1 MEMKLRLVNFKC
13 HKDETFEFGENGLN
27 LISAPSGAGKSSILM
42 GIHFALYGTGQ
53 KVTNHGQTSCSV
65 ELTFQDLFIIRSKK
79 PNRLVVHYNNGKYE
93 DDAAQN
99 IIDMKFGTSFNVT
112 GYIAQN
118 ALNSFIVLSPTD
130 KLSFLEKFAFNDI
143 DLPEIKNKS
152 KSLIQKRNDEFL
164 KIMAQVQSV
173 EQVLSELTEPQK
185 VEFPIKTKNIELAKK
200 NEKVKYANCETR
212 IKKHSRKIDET
223 KNELNDIRVLN
234 AFLKNKD
241 DNLETIFGKLNLLGA
256 EENEIEFIGDE
267 QLALL
272 KEKLKRILSLE
283 ELTSMKTQLSENV
296 KQLSLM
302 REKEISEYQKQIQT
316 KEGIL
321 WNEYTKEECIE
332 FINEIKDT
340 KKDCDKLSFLK
351 KQLRKN
357 TITEDELLQKQNDLN
372 SKKDILS
379 EKKELLDM
387 IQKKKKTYH
396 CPSCSSSLIF
406 ENNKLCIEN
415 ERSDIDDDVDEQ
427 ELNAD
432 IKKMQNEIDNNERY
446 ILKERN
452 NIENNSKIQ
461 TEIDEILS
469 TYDEELDEESINDNL
484 EQMQNYY
491 KTQMSID
498 SDLKKLKNNLEQE
511 KFSSSYSMFETKVER
526 LKKSIRDLESESE
539 LTQLD
544 DESEYDEEELRNLI
558 YNEQNKQT
566 ELKKISDKKLMYE
579 REKNKE
585 QKENER
591 LKQKHIEKY
600 NLVRTED
607 ELNNII
613 AESQNMLAEE
623 NENLK
628 VHSENLHMISL
639 YDKYIEERD
648 KYQKWKNKL
657 AILKNE
663 EEEIK
668 NKYNAS
674 KLLLDKIIESEYIS
688 MVNIVDNINLH
699 SQNYLDNF
707 FPDNPITVNLSC
719 FKETKKNSKPQIN
732 IEIGYKGMDCDI
744 NSLSGGETSRVILAF
759 TLALAEMFNTPLLM
773 LDECTASLDSEST
786 SIVFD
791 TIKENFRN
799 KSVLVVAHQCT
810 EGIFDKIIKL

>member
-1 MEMKLRLVNFKC
+1 MKLRLVNFRC
-13 HKDETFEFGENGLN
+13 HIDETFDFGENGLN
-27 LISAPSGAGKSSILM
+27 LISAPSGAGKSSILI
-42 GIHFALYGTGQ
+42 GINFALYGTG
-53 KVTNHGQTSCSV
+53 KNLTNHGQSSSFI
-65 ELTFQDLFIIRSKK
+65 EFTFKDLFIKRSKK
-79 PNRLVVHYNNGKYE
+79 PNRLVVHYNNCKYE
-93 DDAAQN
+93 DDSAQN
-99 IIDMKFGTSFNVT
+99 IINEKFGTSFEVI

-118 ALNSFIVLSPTD
+118 ALNSFIVMSPIE

-143 DLPEIKNKS
+143 DLPEIKNKC
-152 KSLIQKRNDEFL
+152 KSLIQKRNDEFTR
-164 KIMAQVQSV
+164 IMSQVQSL
-173 EQVLSELTEPQK
+173 EQVLSELTEPIPI
-185 VEFPIKTKNIELAKK
+185 EFPIKTKNIELAKR
-200 NEKVKYANCETR
+200 NENVKYKNCENR
-212 IKKHSRKIDET
+212 IKRYSLKIDET
-223 KNELNDIRVLN
+223 KNELNDLRVLN

-241 DNLETIFGKLNLLGA
+241 DNIDNICGKLNLLDI
-256 EENEIEFIGDE
+256 EETEIEFIGDNE
-267 QLALL
+267 LIRL
-272 KEKLKRILSLE
+272 KEKLKCILSLE
-283 ELTSMKTQLSENV
+283 ELTALKTQLNESM

-302 REKEISEYQKQIQT
+302 RDKEISEYQERIQI

-321 WNEYTKEECIE
+321 WKEYTKEDCVE
-332 FINEIKDT
+332 FINEAKDT

-351 KQLRKN
+351 KQFRKN
-357 TITEDELLQKQNDLN
+357 TITEDELLRKENDLN

-387 IQKKKKTYH
+387 IRKKKNIYH

-406 ENNKLCIEN
+406 ENNKLCIEK
-415 ERSDIDDDVDEQ
+415 ESKIDDDVDEQ
-427 ELNAD
+427 ELITD
-432 IKKMQNEIDNNERY
+432 VKKIQNEIDNNERY

-452 NIENNSKIQ
+452 HIENNNKIQ

-469 TYDEELDEESINDNL
+469 TYDEELNEESINDDL

-498 SDLKKLKNNLEQE
+498 SDLKKLKNNLEHE

-526 LKKSIRDLESESE
+526 LKKSIYELESESE
-539 LTQLD
+539 LTELE

-558 YNEQNKQT
+558 YREQNKQT

-579 REKNKE
+579 KEQNKE
-585 QKENER
+585 QKENDR
-591 LKQKHIEKY
+591 LKLKHIDKY
-600 NLVRTED
+600 NRVREED
-607 ELNNII
+607 ELKHSIT
-613 AESQNMLAEE
+613 EFQNMLVEE
-623 NENLK
+623 NDNLK

-657 AILKNE
+657 VITKNE

-674 KLLLDKIIESEYIS
+674 KLLLEKIIESEYIS

-732 IEIGYKGMDCDI
+732 IEISYKGMDCDI

>member
-1 MEMKLRLVNFKC
+1 V
-13 HKDETFEFGENGLN
+13 
-27 LISAPSGAGKSSILM
+27 
-42 GIHFALYGTGQ
+42 GQ

-65 ELTFQDLFIIRSKK
+65 ELTFQDLFIVRSKK
-79 PNRLVVHYNNGKYE
+79 PNRLVVHYNDGKYE

-99 IIDMKFGTSFNVT
+99 IINMKFGTSFNVI

-143 DLPEIKNKS
+143 DLPEIKNKC
-152 KSLIQKRNDEFL
+152 KSLIQKRHEEFL
-164 KIMAQVQSV
+164 KTIAQVQST
-173 EQVLSELTEPQK
+173 EQVLSELTEPLK

-200 NEKVKYANCETR
+200 NEKVKHTNCETR
-212 IKKHSRKIDET
+212 IKRYSRKIDET
-223 KNELNDIRVLN
+223 KNELNDLRVLN
-234 AFLKNKD
+234 ALLKNKD
-241 DNLETIFGKLNLLGA
+241 DNIDNICEKLNLLGI
-256 EENEIEFIGDE
+256 EETEIEFIGEDE
-267 QLALL
+267 LILL
-272 KEKLKRILSLE
+272 KEKLKQILSLE
-283 ELTSMKTQLSENV
+283 ELMKLKIQLNESI

-302 REKEISEYQKQIQT
+302 RDKEISEYQERIQA

-321 WNEYTKEECIE
+321 WNEYTKEDCIE
-332 FINEIKDT
+332 FINETKDI

-351 KQLRKN
+351 KQLRTN
-357 TITEDELLQKQNDLN
+357 TITNEELCQKENDLN

-415 ERSDIDDDVDEQ
+415 KSEINDYVDEQ
-427 ELNAD
+427 ELIID
-432 IKKMQNEIDNNERY
+432 VRKIQNEIDNSERY
-446 ILKERN
+446 ILKEKN
-452 NIENNSKIQ
+452 YIEHNSKIQ

-469 TYDEELDEESINDNL
+469 TYDDELNEESINDDL

-491 KTQMSID
+491 KTQMSVD

-526 LKKSIRDLESESE
+526 LKKSIYELESVSE
-539 LTQLD
+539 LTELED
-544 DESEYDEEELRNLI
+544 EYDEEELRNLI
-558 YNEQNKQT
+558 YREQNKQT
-566 ELKKISDKKLMYE
+566 ELLKISDKKLMYE
-579 REKNKE
+579 KEQNKE
-585 QKENER
+585 QKENDR

-600 NLVRTED
+600 NLLRTED
-607 ELNNII
+607 ELNHVIT
-613 AESQNMLAEE
+613 ESQNMLAEE
-623 NENLK
+623 NDNLK
-628 VHSENLHMISL
+628 VYSENLHMISL

-648 KYQKWKNKL
+648 KYKKWKNKL

-732 IEIGYKGMDCDI
+732 IEISYKGMDCDI